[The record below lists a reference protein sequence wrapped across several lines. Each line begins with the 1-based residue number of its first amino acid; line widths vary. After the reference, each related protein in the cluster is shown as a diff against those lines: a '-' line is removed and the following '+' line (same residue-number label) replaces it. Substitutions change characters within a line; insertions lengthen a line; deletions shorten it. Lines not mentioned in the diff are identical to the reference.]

1 MDGRRTV
8 ITAVL
13 ALVVVVLGY
22 MLYETIAE
30 PIRFQKE
37 KEKRYAKV
45 IERLKQIR
53 TAELTYREVKGKYC
67 GNFDSLIYF
76 LKHDSLPLVKKIG
89 MIPDSLLDSLTEE
102 EAVRKGLIVR
112 DTVYIPV
119 LDSILKGVDVDSIRC
134 VPYTNGAE
142 FTLKAGEIEV
152 SGTKQPVF
160 EAVDSKPFD
169 PSDVLKVGSME
180 EVSTSGN
187 WE

>member
-1 MDGRRTV
+1 MDIKRTV
-8 ITAVL
+8 IS
-13 ALVVVVLGY
+13 VVLIVVIGVLSY

-53 TAELTYREVKGKYC
+53 TAELTYREVKNRYC
-67 GNFDSLIYF
+67 GDFDSLIHF
-76 LKHDSLPLVKKIG
+76 LKYDSLPLVKKIG
-89 MIPDSLLDSLTEE
+89 MIPDSLLDSLTVE
-102 EAVRKGLIVR
+102 EAIKRGFIIR
-112 DTVYIPV
+112 DTMYIPV
-119 LDSILKGVDVDSIRC
+119 LDSILKGVNVDSIRY
-134 VPYTNGAE
+134 VPFTNNVE
-142 FTLKAGEIEV
+142 FILKAGMIEV

-160 EAVDSKPFD
+160 EVIDAKPFD

>member
-1 MDGRRTV
+1 MDIRK
-8 ITAVL
+8 IIQIVL
-13 ALVVVVLGY
+13 LIVVVILGY
-22 MLYETIAE
+22 LVYETIDE

-53 TAELTYREVKGKYC
+53 KAEITFREVKGHYT
-67 GNFDSLIYF
+67 GSFDTLLYF

-102 EAVRKGLIVR
+102 DAIKKGLIVR
-112 DTVYIPV
+112 DTSYIPV
-119 LDSILKGVDVDSIRC
+119 LDSILTNVNVDSLPY
-134 VPYTNGAE
+134 VPYTKGAK
-142 FTLKAGEIEV
+142 FKLHAGLISV

-160 EAVDSKPFD
+160 EAIDSKPFD
-169 PSDVLKVGSME
+169 PEDTLKVGSMT
-180 EVSTSGN
+180 EVTTTGN